1 MNLSLTCSRVAVALC
16 FVAGAACASSPRAV
30 PPPTPAS
37 STKAAPDIVD
47 GAGVVR
53 AMYARYAGKWYSTL
67 TFSQTT
73 TITRP
78 TGTLVQTWLEA
89 AKLPGRLRIDTDSLG
104 QTGVIYAG
112 DSSYS
117 FSAGKLAGARQG
129 RNELL
134 VLGFDVYAQPPEV
147 TIAVLRGEGV
157 DMSKMHRTT
166 WEGRPAFVV
175 GAAEGDWTSKQFWVD
190 EERLLFVRL
199 LQQTTVQAGPR
210 NDDIRFQK
218 YVQHGGGWVAEEVV
232 MLSDGKPRLHEEY
245 ANVRVN
251 VKLDD
256 GLFEP
261 AKWGAMK
268 GWFYRD

>member
-1 MNLSLTCSRVAVALC
+1 MISPQIGSRTAVALC
-16 FVAGAACASSPRAV
+16 LIAGVACASSPRAV

-37 STKAAPDIVD
+37 SSKTAPDIID

-53 AMYARYAGKWYSTL
+53 AMNARYAGKWYSTL

-104 QTGVIYAG
+104 QTGVIYTG

-117 FSAGKLAGARQG
+117 FSAGKLAGVRPG
-129 RNELL
+129 RNDLL

-147 TIAVLRGEGV
+147 TIAVLRGGGV

-166 WEGRPAFVV
+166 WEGRPVFVV

-199 LQQTTVQAGPR
+199 LQQTTLQTGPR
-210 NDDIRFQK
+210 SDDIRFQK
-218 YVQHGGGWVAEEVV
+218 YVAHGGGWVAEEVV

-245 ANVRVN
+245 ANVRIN
-251 VKLDD
+251 VKLAD
-256 GLFEP
+256 GLFDPKMWAE
-261 AKWGAMK
+261 MK
-268 GWFYRD
+268 GWFYRQ

>member
-1 MNLSLTCSRVAVALC
+1 MNLSPKGARVAVALC
-16 FVAGAACASSPRAV
+16 LVAGVACASSPRAV
-30 PPPTPAS
+30 PPAPPVT
-37 STKAAPDIVD
+37 TKAAPAIID
-47 GAGVVR
+47 GAAVVR

-67 TFSQTT
+67 IFSQTT

-89 AKLPGRLRIDTDSLG
+89 GKLPGRLRIDTDSLG

-112 DSSYS
+112 DSVYS
-117 FSAGKLAGARQG
+117 FSAGKLAATRQG

-147 TIAVLRGEGV
+147 TIAVLRGLGV

-166 WEGRPAFVV
+166 WEGRPVFVV

-199 LQQTTVQAGPR
+199 LQQTVLQTGPR

-251 VKLDD
+251 VGLDEA
-256 GLFEP
+256 LFDP
-261 AKWGAMK
+261 KKWAEVK
-268 GWFYRD
+268 GWFSRQ